1 MPNVAGAFG
10 WSGYWHRTSAGSPG
24 SVSAPSSA
32 DRQIPPRRGGGIWRS
47 VLSATARAVPAG
59 FLVGVCQGAAL
70 NLLVPL
76 WRRWAMATGFGWV
89 IGIAVGAWL
98 DASVLH
104 LSLVGWIFFAA
115 AAGGLL
121 AGAAQ
126 AVVLAPHVPRAG
138 LWIPVSVLAWAI
150 QFPGA
155 VSGVA
160 LVRMLRRVR

>member
-1 MPNVAGAFG
+1 
-10 WSGYWHRTSAGSPG
+10 
-24 SVSAPSSA
+24 
-32 DRQIPPRRGGGIWRS
+32 
-47 VLSATARAVPAG
+47 
-59 FLVGVCQGAAL
+59 
-70 NLLVPL
+70 
-76 WRRWAMATGFGWV
+76 MATGFGWV